1 MVKAS
6 VVAAA
11 ADVADQDVEVGMFE
25 VSLTSKKTNQPYSLT
40 MWILF
45 VIVMTMKLTVV
56 LYKEQFLTASIRGE
70 QI

>member
-56 LYKEQFLTASIRGE
+56 LYKEQFLTASMRGE

>member
-25 VSLTSKKTNQPYSLT
+25 VSKLVSFHFASSRSGERSIISSFAETITSHYFK
-40 MWILF
+40 
-45 VIVMTMKLTVV
+45 
-56 LYKEQFLTASIRGE
+56 
-70 QI
+70 